1 MSIKR
6 IILDWSRPAL
16 AAAVDYLVQR
26 FSSAGQLNL
35 ENVVLALPGGRAG
48 RRLLEI
54 LVEEAE
60 KRQLKLR
67 PPRIVTAGKLPE
79 LLYEAKRP
87 FAGSLV
93 QQVAW
98 IEALRVSDPRQVQ
111 AIVPVLPAQDD
122 LLAWLSLGDML
133 GRLHRELAAEDLDFP
148 SVALRGSQIDGFR
161 EASRWQALAE
171 IQKHYLATLD
181 RLGLWDL
188 QTARLVAI
196 RNRECRSEAQ
206 IVLIGTADLNR
217 SQRRMLDQV
226 ADRVTALVFALPNLA
241 DRFDEHGCISPAA
254 WLEQKIPLA
263 AEQIEVADDPVD
275 QAAAVV
281 RNLADFD
288 GRYNTE
294 QIAIGVPDEQLVP
307 YLQQRLRECDLPARY
322 GVGVGIARSAPY
334 RLIAAVADYVETSG
348 FSAFAALL
356 RHPWVNDLLA
366 AQGITGDW
374 LSEIDRYRA
383 EHLPH
388 TLEGFSALPVR
399 DATVGWDER
408 SEPHQKQTETELVGL
423 VSLVP
428 PYQAIESLC
437 RELRGTSRLLAE
449 WTQPILELIV
459 KVFGRAPL
467 NTDIEPDRSVLA
479 SCNKIREV
487 LDEYRQVPAE
497 LMPSL
502 QSTEVMRLVLRQV
515 DGEMIPPPP
524 DHGAIEI
531 LGWLELALDD
541 APALVVTG
549 FNEGNVPASLNSDLF
564 LPNQLR
570 RELDIEDNDRRYARD
585 AYTLSVLAASKEHLR
600 LIAGRRSADGDP
612 LLPSRLLFACDDPT
626 MAKRVMAFFSAEP
639 ASLAGAI
646 TLGELQAGQEQ
657 SRLEVPRP
665 KRLAAPIASMRV
677 TEFKDY
683 LGCPYR
689 YYLRHVLKLES
700 LDDSAQEL
708 DGAAFGSL
716 AHEVLHTLGKDPK
729 VAAGKAD
736 VIANYLEAQLAAVV
750 RSHFGKTPMPSIL
763 VQVEQLRRRLAA
775 LAQWQAA
782 WAAQGWRI
790 EHVEVSPAEGKAY
803 LDVDGQP
810 MFLRGRIDRIDIQ
823 EASGKRMIF
832 DYKTSD
838 GAKSPEKAHRKKS
851 GEWIDL
857 QLPLYRHLVAGMGI
871 EGPVELAYIN
881 LPKDISAVGH
891 LAAAWTQAD
900 FDDADQTATDVIRRV
915 RAEEF
920 WPPTNPPPVFSEEF
934 AAICQDDRFAT
945 VIADEETEGGNP

>member
-1 MSIKR
+1 MTIKR
-6 IILDWSRPAL
+6 IFLDWSRPAL

-26 FSSAGQLNL
+26 FASVGQLNL

-54 LVEEAE
+54 LVEQAE
-60 KRQLKLR
+60 KRQLQLR

-87 FAGSLV
+87 FAGSLI

-111 AIVPVLPAQDD
+111 TIVPSLPAQDD
-122 LLAWLSLGDML
+122 LLAWLSLGDMF

-148 SVALRGSQIDGFR
+148 SVALRGSQIEGFQ

-226 ADRVTALVFALPNLA
+226 ADRVTALVFAPPNLE
-241 DRFDEHGCISPAA
+241 DRFDEHGCVSPSA

-281 RNLADFD
+281 RTLADFD

-356 RHPWVNDLLA
+356 RHPWVNDWLA

-388 TLEGFSALPVR
+388 TLEGLWKGENTLPSPLLGEGQGVR
-399 DATVGWDER
+399 A
-408 SEPHQKQTETELVGL
+408 
-423 VSLVP
+423 
-428 PYQAIESLC
+428 YQAIESLC

-449 WTQPILELIV
+449 WTPPILELIV

-467 NTDIEPDRSVLA
+467 NTDIEPDRSILA

-502 QSTEVMRLVLRQV
+502 QSTEVMRFVLRQV
-515 DGEMIPPPP
+515 DGETIPPPP

-541 APALVVTG
+541 APALVVTS

-585 AYTLSVLAASKEHLR
+585 AYTLSVLVASKEHLR
-600 LIAGRRSADGDP
+600 LITGRRSADGDP
-612 LLPSRLLFACDDPT
+612 LLPSRLLFTCDDPT

-639 ASLAGAI
+639 ASLSGAI
-646 TLGELQAGQEQ
+646 TLGKLQAGQEQ

-665 KRLAAPIASMRV
+665 KRLAAPITSMRV

-716 AHEVLHTLGKDPK
+716 AHEVLHTLGKDPE

-823 EASGKRMIF
+823 EASGNRMIF

-838 GAKSPEKAHRKKS
+838 AAKSPEKAHRKKS

-857 QLPLYRHLVAGMGI
+857 QLPLYRHLVAGLGI
-871 EGPVELAYIN
+871 EGPVDLAYIN

-891 LAAAWTQAD
+891 LAAGWTQAD
-900 FDDADQTATDVIRRV
+900 FDDADQTATNVIRRV

-934 AAICQDDRFAT
+934 AAICQDDRFAA
-945 VIADEETEGGNP
+945 VIADEETEGGGVP